1 MNRIILDTEFVN
13 LQKSFIYNLGYV
25 VANENGDILKKRDFV
40 IEQIW
45 HNRELFATSYYYN
58 KRNIYISKM
67 RGKRMNLV
75 KWGECVR
82 IMLKDIKDFNINEL
96 WAYNVRADYNAI
108 NFMVEWYKTRNPLE
122 KVNCYDI
129 WDLTKEIFLK
139 NDDYKKFCVMYNFIT
154 TKGFFKC
161 TAETC
166 YAFIT
171 NNPNYAEEHTAL
183 SDSIIE
189 TTILY
194 NTIDKVENYKETG
207 QRWLKNRSSSF

>member
-1 MNRIILDTEFVN
+1 MNRIVLDTEFVN

-25 VANENGDILKKRDFV
+25 VVNENGNILKKRDFV

-82 IMLKDIKDFNINEL
+82 IMLKDIKDFNISEL

-122 KVNCYDI
+122 KLNCYDI

-139 NDDYKKFCVMYNFIT
+139 NDDYKTFCVMYNFIT
-154 TKGFFKC
+154 KNGFFKC

-171 NNPNYAEEHTAL
+171 NNPNYVEEHTAL

-207 QRWLKNRSSSF
+207 QRWLKNRSSSY